1 MICFQLS
8 SETTLVF
15 TLKNLLKNPVFDKYT
30 KVGVRKYEIPVSKL
44 QEVVN
49 ICDTKQWEVV
59 PFPKET
65 QIALDWRISKP
76 FNKKFKKTGV
86 WKLMFPY
93 QKEGVKRAIKEFDGR
108 CLIGDEMGLG
118 KTLQAIAIY
127 KYYRGTDS
135 LERLLV
141 VCPAYLRRN
150 WAEEF
155 KKWMPFLDPVLIE
168 KGSDDVNDGWPLI
181 ISYDLAARM
190 VDKLLVQKVEMVI
203 CDESHYLKSHTTKR
217 TKALTKLV
225 KGVKRILFL
234 TGTPA
239 LNRPCEL
246 YSQAHMLYPKVFP
259 KWRQFAVRY
268 CKGEISPFGF
278 FDASGTSN
286 EFELKWICRKMF
298 MIRRKKDTVLTDLP
312 EKIRCE
318 IHVDCAKKDV
328 APLQGPLQKW
338 KELNKEIKF
347 METNNPCSDEIR
359 KANFERKCLISEL
372 FRLTSMAKADVVC
385 KVVADMAAT
394 GVPFLV
400 FCYHKEL
407 MTKIEDQLYRTLGG
421 NYFRIDGDTP
431 TPKRQEFVNAF
442 QNGEYQ
448 VAILSLLAASTGITL
463 TRSNIILFA
472 EMYWVPGTM
481 LQAEDRIHRIGQKN
495 ACDIKY
501 LIAGGTLDSYLF
513 QKLNR
518 KLATVDTILD
528 GVSNR
533 SLSGERLHYSPLL
546 GKK

>member
-1 MICFQLS
+1 MSSIAFWNSRKKRKRNPMICFQLKD
-8 SETTLVF
+8 ENTLVF
-15 TLKNLLKNPVFDKYT
+15 TLKNLLKNPVFDPYK
-30 KVGVRKYEIPVSKL
+30 KVGVRKYEISVSQL
-44 QEVVN
+44 QEVVS
-49 ICDTKQWEVV
+49 ICDRKKWEVV
-59 PFPKET
+59 PFPTET
-65 QIALDWRISKP
+65 QMALDWKCEKP
-76 FNKKFKKTGV
+76 FNKRFKKTAI

-93 QKEGVKRAIKEFDGR
+93 QREGVKKAISVFDGR

-118 KTLQAIAIY
+118 KTLQAISVY
-127 KYYRGTDS
+127 KYYRGIDS

-155 KKWMPFLDPVLIE
+155 KKWMPFLNPVLIE
-168 KGSDDVNDGWPLI
+168 KGSDAVNAGWPLI

-225 KGVKRILFL
+225 KGVKRVLFL

-246 YSQAHMLYPKVFP
+246 YSQAHMLHPKVFP

-268 CKGEISPFGF
+268 CNGEISPFGF

-286 EFELKWICRKMF
+286 NFELKWICRKMF
-298 MIRRKKDTVLTDLP
+298 MIRRKKDSVLTDLP
-312 EKIRCE
+312 DKVRSE
-318 IHVDCAKKDV
+318 IHVDCSKKDV
-328 APLQGPLQKW
+328 APLQRPMQRW

-372 FRLTSMAKADVVC
+372 FRLTSVAKADVVC

-407 MTKIEDQLYRTLGG
+407 MSKIEEQLMRTSSGK
-421 NYFRIDGDTP
+421 YFRIDGDTP
-431 TPKRQEFVNAF
+431 TPKRQELVNDF

-495 ACDIKY
+495 SCDIKY
-501 LIAGGTLDSYLF
+501 LIAGGTPTRCLF
-513 QKLNR
+513 AKFEMQTCN
-518 KLATVDTILD
+518 
-528 GVSNR
+528 
-533 SLSGERLHYSPLL
+533 SGYHSGR
-546 GKK
+546 GK